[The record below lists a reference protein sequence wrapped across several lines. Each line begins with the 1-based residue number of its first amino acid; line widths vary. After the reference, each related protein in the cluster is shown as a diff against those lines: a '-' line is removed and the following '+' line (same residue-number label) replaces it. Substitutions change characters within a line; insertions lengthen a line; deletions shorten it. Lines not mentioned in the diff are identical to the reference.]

1 VISTE
6 LLAEVRPLA
15 SRFRDAGFGL
25 YLVGGI
31 VRDQE
36 LGRPLT
42 PDGDIDLTT
51 DAHPPV
57 IKKLV
62 GPVAEAVWTQGERFG
77 TIGCLIDGRSFEITT
92 HRGESYVPD
101 SRKPDVVFA
110 AAVEHD
116 LARRDFTINAMAVSL
131 PDGSLVD
138 PFGGRR
144 DLAAGL
150 LRTPLEPEL
159 SFSDDPLRMLRAAR
173 FVAGYGLTPDAALL
187 VAIEALA
194 PRMAIVSFERRRDEL
209 DKLLAVDDPRPG
221 LRLIVDR
228 GLAPHVVPE
237 LGAAPAAVI
246 ARTVDAVAQLPASSH
261 PLRLAALLAVD
272 DQPHRASV
280 TARLRELRYANDVIA
295 QVGAIVDGAAIIW
308 SAHGPWRAPMV
319 RHLAAATGPHIDR
332 AVALAS
338 TRVDIAEVTA
348 ALGEVRANEQL
359 VPLEPALDGD
369 EVMALLGLGPG
380 VAVGEALAFLRTL
393 RIEEG
398 PIDAAVARARLMA
411 WWAERDAGN
420 PKI

>member
-62 GPVAEAVWTQGERFG
+62 GAVAEAVWTQGERFG
-77 TIGCLIDGRSFEITT
+77 TIGCLIGGRSFEITT

-187 VAIEALA
+187 VAIEDLA

-228 GLAPHVVPE
+228 GLAPYVLPE
-237 LGAAPAAVI
+237 LAVAPPAVI
-246 ARTVDAVAQLPASSH
+246 ARTVDAVAAGGARRSRRPAA
-261 PLRLAALLAVD
+261 PR
-272 DQPHRASV
+272 
-280 TARLRELRYANDVIA
+280 
-295 QVGAIVDGAAIIW
+295 VG
-308 SAHGPWRAPMV
+308 HG
-319 RHLAAATGPHIDR
+319 
-332 AVALAS
+332 
-338 TRVDIAEVTA
+338 
-348 ALGEVRANEQL
+348 
-359 VPLEPALDGD
+359 
-369 EVMALLGLGPG
+369 
-380 VAVGEALAFLRTL
+380 
-393 RIEEG
+393 
-398 PIDAAVARARLMA
+398 AVARAALL
-411 WWAERDAGN
+411 ERRHRAGRCDRRRRGDHLVGARTVARADGATPCRRHRPTPRQSRGVRVN
-420 PKI
+420 TS